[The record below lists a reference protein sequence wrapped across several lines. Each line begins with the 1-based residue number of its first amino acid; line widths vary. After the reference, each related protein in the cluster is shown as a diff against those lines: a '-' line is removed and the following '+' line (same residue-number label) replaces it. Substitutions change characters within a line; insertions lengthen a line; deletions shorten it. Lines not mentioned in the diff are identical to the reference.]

1 MWLMLL
7 YIQSMEN
14 LEVIGKKQGL
24 PESETG
30 DGGGTTRREVMEI
43 RETYESLTFPPG
55 AVVPGS
61 ASPNGGEST
70 IQNED
75 NENEENV

>member
-1 MWLMLL
+1 
-7 YIQSMEN
+7 MEN
-14 LEVIGKKQGL
+14 LEIIGKKHGL

-30 DGGGTTRREVMEI
+30 NGGGTTRREVIEI

-55 AVVPGS
+55 AVVSGS
-61 ASPNGGEST
+61 ASTNGGESAM
-70 IQNED
+70 QNED